1 MSWSVQSYLVGWVA
15 VCSCSTVKAP
25 RWPPSWPRGWS
36 GVFYSLQCRVRCYSG
51 SSPGCTWCHW
61 YLSCV
66 SHCGPK
72 PHSSPQGWAC
82 PLNRWASWAGTWP
95 RGRGTWCWDRTEQ
108 EERRSGIDSRKKTLL
123 SSMYYVIPLQGITY
137 QKAVSSNPS
146 TVLLLPSIHTSMTQ
160 SDM

>member
-72 PHSSPQGWAC
+72 PHSSPRGWAC

-108 EERRSGIDSRKKTLL
+108 EERRSGIDSRKKKPAQFNVLHNSTSRNYL
-123 SSMYYVIPLQGITY
+123 SEGCEFKSQHCP
-137 QKAVSSNPS
+137 AV
-146 TVLLLPSIHTSMTQ
+146 TQ
-160 SDM
+160 HSH